1 MLQSYLSPS
10 LPINSVQLEFQV
22 AVALWGGM
30 PGDIVLFATALVPQ
44 IHKLDKAEIADVG
57 EALQLSGC
65 TIPANVYCVS
75 RFA

>member
-1 MLQSYLSPS
+1 
-10 LPINSVQLEFQV
+10 
-22 AVALWGGM
+22 M

-65 TIPANVYCVS
+65 TILAYVYCVS

>member
-1 MLQSYLSPS
+1 
-10 LPINSVQLEFQV
+10 
-22 AVALWGGM
+22 M
-30 PGDIVLFATALVPQ
+30 PGDIVLFDSALVPQ

-65 TIPANVYCVS
+65 TIPAYAYCVL